1 MARGRTS
8 DAPFDRFVEA
18 PNTPRDVKLQ
28 RLQLMVGKVRGG
40 RFEGGEGRGG
50 GVGGGG
56 GGGTQLGQL

>member
-40 RFEGGEGRGG
+40 RVE
-50 GVGGGG
+50 VGGGG
-56 GGGTQLGQL
+56 VPNWASCNQQ